1 MHHFSLSLCYMHA
14 KLFQSSP
21 TICNPV
27 ECSLPGFP
35 VHGILQARILERVDI
50 PSSRGPSSSPTCPQL
65 CQLQLWGLS
74 PTLSRVTYS
83 RDSTYSRR
91 LVAAGQQGTHLQ
103 SSSGCSLVLQKL
115 VPRWGLGYRLYVRGQ
130 VQLSCEKPWASHRL
144 WSEHPSESRVGPQ
157 FLVSRVYTSS
167 HPGGMGW
174 QRLWVSCLGAG
185 DWSALCE
192 RRGH

>member
-1 MHHFSLSLCYMHA
+1 MEGSEKLSARDPQLMLQTLEGAPRPRCAHLPPASRATRSLHL
-14 KLFQSSP
+14 P
-21 TICNPV
+21 T
-27 ECSLPGFP
+27 
-35 VHGILQARILERVDI
+35 
-50 PSSRGPSSSPTCPQL
+50 SSPTCPQL